1 MHPALPFYILSALG
15 AAVAIASLGLPG
27 TDKID
32 SFDRPKLKLRAIS
45 LNNFPSETADEKLP
59 NSLEEGERF
68 GLGQSFLM
76 VPFLQKHE
84 ERLSGKKKNQEDG
97 LGEHF
102 KGSTLTMETNISD

>member
-1 MHPALPFYILSALG
+1 M
-15 AAVAIASLGLPG
+15 AIASLGLPG

-76 VPFLQKHE
+76 VPFLQKHPE
-84 ERLSGKKKNQEDG
+84 KISGKEKNQEDG
-97 LGEHF
+97 LGEQF

>member
-68 GLGQSFLM
+68 GLGQSFFM
-76 VPFLQKHE
+76 VPFLQKHLG
-84 ERLSGKKKNQEDG
+84 RMSGKKENQEDE
-97 LGEHF
+97 LGEEF